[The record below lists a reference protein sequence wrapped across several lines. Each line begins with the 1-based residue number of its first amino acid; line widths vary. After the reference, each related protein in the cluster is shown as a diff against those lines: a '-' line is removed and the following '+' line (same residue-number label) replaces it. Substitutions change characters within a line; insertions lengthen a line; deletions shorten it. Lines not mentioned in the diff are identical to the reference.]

1 MSWKWEYAFGAEE
14 AARSAPAAFLAQV
27 ERKADELV
35 RAAEA
40 LHLHGRDHEGL
51 DPKGGD
57 VIVPGGMFRYQVVVR
72 SQRVYV
78 VQITCL
84 GF

>member
-14 AARSAPAAFLAQV
+14 A
-27 ERKADELV
+27 
-35 RAAEA
+35 
-40 LHLHGRDHEGL
+40 
-51 DPKGGD
+51 
-57 VIVPGGMFRYQVVVR
+57 PGGMFRYQVVVR

>member
-14 AARSAPAAFLAQV
+14 AARTAPREFLTRV
-27 ERKADELV
+27 EEKADELV

-40 LHLHGRDHEGL
+40 LHVHGRAHDGP

-57 VIVPGGMFRYQVVVR
+57 VIVPGGMFTYQLVVR
-72 SQRVYV
+72 SERVYI
-78 VQITCL
+78 VQITYL

>member
-14 AARSAPAAFLAQV
+14 AARTAPPSFLAGV
-27 ERKADELV
+27 EEKANELV

-40 LHLHGRDHEGL
+40 LHVHGRAHTGI

-57 VIVPGGMFRYQVVVR
+57 IIVPGGMFTYQVVVR
-72 SQRVYV
+72 SERVYV
-78 VQITCL
+78 VQITYL